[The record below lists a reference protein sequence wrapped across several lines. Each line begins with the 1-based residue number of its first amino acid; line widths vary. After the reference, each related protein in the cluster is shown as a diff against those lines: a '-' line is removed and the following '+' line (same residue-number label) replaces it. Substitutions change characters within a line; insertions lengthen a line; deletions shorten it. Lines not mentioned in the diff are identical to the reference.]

1 MKKFLLVVS
10 AVLITLGCK
19 PVQAQKNG
27 EDGPKNDKL
36 ESYQEKLAQIDKEGE
51 RMMQAYRELGMK
63 QQLAP
68 TEAGKQRLE
77 QLMDSLQTLSN
88 EQAAIVLKMAE
99 TNKQSKVPA
108 KYISQVYYDLTYDQ
122 LKGIL
127 TPDAAYYNEPELKE
141 AKAHLEALEKRAPGK
156 MFHELTM
163 ADPDGKQHKLSEWA
177 GKGNYVL
184 VDFWASWCG
193 PCRMEM
199 PTVVAAYEKYH
210 QKGFDVVGV
219 SFDNKV
225 DAWKAAIGQLKMP
238 WHHISDL
245 KGWECAA
252 SALYGVR
259 SIPSN
264 VLLDGT
270 GKIVATDLRGE
281 KLLTTLEKIYQ

>member
-1 MKKFLLVVS
+1 MV
-10 AVLITLGCK
+10 ATVLITLGCK

-27 EDGPKNDKL
+27 EDGQKNDKT
-36 ESYQEKLAQIDKEGE
+36 ESFQEKLAQIDKEGE
-51 RMMQAYRELGMK
+51 RLMKAYRELAMK
-63 QQLAP
+63 EQLAP
-68 TEAGKQRLE
+68 SEAGKQRLE

-88 EQAAIVLKMAE
+88 EQAGVVVKMAE
-99 TNKQSKVPA
+99 ANKQSKEPA
-108 KYISQVYYDLTYDQ
+108 KYISEVYYELTYEQ

-127 TPDAAYYNEPELKE
+127 TPEAAYFNEPELKE

-156 MFHELTM
+156 MFHDLTM
-163 ADPDGKQHKLSEWA
+163 ADPNGKQHKLSEWV

-219 SFDNKV
+219 SFDNKA
-225 DAWKAAIGQLKMP
+225 DAWKAAIGQLNMP

-252 SALYGVR
+252 SPLYGVR

-270 GKIVATDLRGE
+270 GKIVAADLRGE
-281 KLLTTLEKIYQ
+281 KLLKMLEKIYQ